1 MTTPPRPE
9 SRRARTEVRV
19 AAATVLITG
28 AATGIGALAA
38 RSLASRGHTVYAS
51 MRDPDGANAK
61 RAAALRDGG
70 DGEIRTLEL
79 DVVDDESV
87 DAAVGR
93 IIEQSDRI
101 DVLVN
106 NAGHM
111 YYGITEAF
119 TPDEL
124 MSSYATNCAG
134 AHRVTRAVLPHMR
147 RQREGLLLWI
157 GSGSTRAIPPYLGP
171 YAIAKAAFDA
181 LAESFAWDVESLGID
196 TTIIHPGVFTEGTCH
211 FADAAQANDAARAS
225 EYDGTPAKRHLDSM
239 LEDTERLFS
248 NGRSPD
254 PQIVADEIVRIVELP
269 SGQRPRRTVADG
281 SDFGAEIINGAAEE
295 LRIRLARRMH
305 ITGLLGSEGRPIP
318 PNGTLPT

>member
-1 MTTPPRPE
+1 MTTLPRPE
-9 SRRARTEVRV
+9 SPPNAVRV
-19 AAATVLITG
+19 SADTVLITG

-38 RSLASRGHTVYAS
+38 RSLAPRGHTVYAS
-51 MRDPDGANAK
+51 MRDPDGADAS
-61 RAAALRDGG
+61 RAEALREGVDG
-70 DGEIRTLEL
+70 DIRTLEL
-79 DVVDDESV
+79 DVLNDATV

-93 IIEQSDRI
+93 IIEESGRI

-147 RQREGLLLWI
+147 RQREGLPPWI

-171 YAIAKAAFDA
+171 YAIAKAPFDA

-211 FADAAQANDAARAS
+211 FADAEQATDATRAS
-225 EYDGTPAKRHLDSM
+225 EYDGTPANSLTCLAIRW
-239 LEDTERLFS
+239 
-248 NGRSPD
+248 G
-254 PQIVADEIVRIVELP
+254 
-269 SGQRPRRTVADG
+269 RPRRTGCRSRG
-281 SDFGAEIINGAAEE
+281 SAKCPALGAWRHGPLRRCRAPLAWGANW
-295 LRIRLARRMH
+295 ARGHEARVVRSVL
-305 ITGLLGSEGRPIP
+305 IA
-318 PNGTLPT
+318 

>member
-1 MTTPPRPE
+1 MTTPPHPEPRRPAAQV
-9 SRRARTEVRV
+9 RAS
-19 AAATVLITG
+19 TVLITG
-28 AATGIGALAA
+28 AATGMGALAS
-38 RSLASRGHTVYAS
+38 RSLAARGHTVYAS

-61 RAAALRDGG
+61 RAAALRDGV
-70 DGEIRTLEL
+70 DGEIRPLEL
-79 DVVDDESV
+79 DVLDDASV

-93 IIEQSDRI
+93 VIERSGRL

-134 AHRVTRAVLPHMR
+134 AHRVTRAVLPHLR
-147 RQREGLLLWI
+147 RQRGGLLLWV

-171 YAIAKAAFDA
+171 YSIAKAAFDA
-181 LAESFAWDVESLGID
+181 LAESFAWDVESLGVD
-196 TTIIHPGVFTEGTCH
+196 TTIIHPGIFTEGTSH
-211 FADAAQANDAARAS
+211 FADAARPGDAARAS
-225 EYDGTPAKRHLDSM
+225 EYDGTPARRHLDSM
-239 LEDTERLFS
+239 LQDTERLFTD
-248 NGRSPD
+248 GRSPD

-269 SGQRPRRTVADG
+269 AGQRPRRTVADG
-281 SDFGAEIINGAAEE
+281 SDYGAEIINGAAEE

-305 ITGLLGSEGRPIP
+305 ITSLLGSEGRPIP
-318 PNGTLPT
+318 PSGALPA